1 MRLHI
6 GIAAALLF
14 SGAAFSQNRFG
25 TPQFSFGTPVL
36 TGGFGNAVFPAGTPA
51 NSPNITRFN
60 SNAVFPAGGGP
71 RLVIPGKRPNRF
83 TGSPI
88 VAVPYAFPVYVGG
101 SGFDSSYAQPP
112 AQQPQ
117 QPNVTVIF
125 PPQAAPVIVPQ
136 YGQGDA
142 NTQFGPNGPTPG
154 PPSVYQPQAN
164 DQPLSDQPSV
174 DQSSIDHFLIALKD
188 HTVYSVVAYWVDG
201 DTLHYFTAG
210 NVHNQVSLSLV
221 DRALTER
228 LNRESGAEVKLPED
242 K

>member
-1 MRLHI
+1 MRHHI

-14 SGAAFSQNRFG
+14 SGAVFGQNRFG
-25 TPQFSFGTPVL
+25 TPGFNFGTPVL

-71 RLVIPGKRPNRF
+71 RLFIPGRRPNRF
-83 TGSPI
+83 TGSPV
-88 VAVPYAFPVYVGG
+88 VALPYAVPVYVGG
-101 SGFDSSYAQPP
+101 SEFDSSYAQPP
-112 AQQPQ
+112 AQPQ
-117 QPNVTVIF
+117 QPNVTVVF
-125 PPQAAPVIVPQ
+125 PPQPAPVIVPQ
-136 YGQGDA
+136 YGQG
-142 NTQFGPNGPTPG
+142 NTTQATPNAPAPG
-154 PPSVYQPQAN
+154 PPSMYQPE
-164 DQPLSDQPSV
+164 PTEQPSN

-221 DRALTER
+221 DHALTAR
-228 LNRESGAEVKLPED
+228 LNRESGAEVKLPEE

>member
-14 SGAAFSQNRFG
+14 SGSASGQNRFG
-25 TPQFSFGTPVL
+25 TPGFNFGTPVL

-60 SNAVFPAGGGP
+60 SNAVFPGGGGP
-71 RLVIPGKRPNRF
+71 RLVIPGRRPNRYL
-83 TGSPI
+83 GSPI
-88 VAVPYAFPVYVGG
+88 VAVPNAFPVYVGG
-101 SGFDSSYAQPP
+101 SGFDNSYAQPP
-112 AQQPQ
+112 AQPQ
-117 QPNVTVIF
+117 QPNVTVVF
-125 PPQAAPVIVPQ
+125 PPQPAPVIVPQ
-136 YGQGDA
+136 YGPGDA
-142 NTQFGPNGPTPG
+142 ALATPNMPVPG
-154 PPSVYQPQAN
+154 PPSVYQPQTE
-164 DQPLSDQPSV
+164 QPSN

-201 DTLHYFTAG
+201 DTLHYFTGG

-228 LNRESGAEVKLPED
+228 LNRESGAEVKLPDD

>member
-6 GIAAALLF
+6 GIAAVLLF
-14 SGAAFSQNRFG
+14 TSVTYAQNRFG
-25 TPQFSFGTPVL
+25 TPTSNFGTPVF

-51 NSPNITRFN
+51 NSPNITRFTP
-60 SNAVFPAGGGP
+60 NAVFPGGGGP
-71 RLVIPGKRPNRF
+71 RLVIPGKRPNRY

-88 VAVPYAFPVYVGG
+88 VVLPYAFPVYVGG
-101 SGFDSSYAQPP
+101 SGYDNSYAQQP
-112 AQQPQ
+112 AQPQ
-117 QPNVTVIF
+117 QPNVTVVF

-136 YGQGDA
+136 YGQGDPA
-142 NTQFGPNGPTPG
+142 QFGPNAPSPG
-154 PPSVYQPQAN
+154 PPSMYQPE
-164 DQPLSDQPSV
+164 PSDQASN

-221 DRALTER
+221 DSALTTR
-228 LNRESGAEVKLPED
+228 LNRESGTDVKLPEA

>member
-14 SGAAFSQNRFG
+14 SGAVFAQNRFG
-25 TPQFSFGTPVL
+25 TPNLGFGTPVV

-71 RLVIPGKRPNRF
+71 RLFIPGKRPNRF
-83 TGSPI
+83 TGSPL
-88 VAVPYAFPVYVGG
+88 VAVPFAVPVYVGG

-112 AQQPQ
+112 AQPQ
-117 QPNVTVIF
+117 QPNVTVVF

-136 YGQGDA
+136 YGPGDA
-142 NTQFGPNGPTPG
+142 AAQFAPNGPAPG
-154 PPSVYQPQAN
+154 PPSVYEPQPT
-164 DQPLSDQPSV
+164 DQPSN

-188 HTVYSVVAYWVDG
+188 HTVYSVVAYWVDS

-221 DRALTER
+221 DHALTER
-228 LNRESGAEVKLPED
+228 LNRESGAEVKLPEN

>member
-6 GIAAALLF
+6 GIVAALLF
-14 SGAAFSQNRFG
+14 SGAAFGQNRFG
-25 TPQFSFGTPVL
+25 TPTSFSFGTPVL
-36 TGGFGNAVFPAGTPA
+36 TGGFPNAVFPAGTPA

-101 SGFDSSYAQPP
+101 SGFDNSYAQPAP
-112 AQQPQ
+112 QQPQ
-117 QPNVTVIF
+117 QPNVTVVF

-142 NTQFGPNGPTPG
+142 SAQFGPNAPVPG
-154 PPSVYQPQAN
+154 PQSLYQPE
-164 DQPLSDQPSV
+164 PTEQPSN

-221 DRALTER
+221 DHSLTER
-228 LNRESGAEVKLPED
+228 LNRESGAEVKLPDD

>member
-14 SGAAFSQNRFG
+14 SGAAFGQNRFG
-25 TPQFSFGTPVL
+25 TPTFNSFGTPVL
-36 TGGFGNAVFPAGTPA
+36 TGGFGNAVFPGGTPA
-51 NSPNITRFN
+51 NSPNIIRFN

-71 RLVIPGKRPNRF
+71 RLVIPGRRQNRF

-88 VAVPYAFPVYVGG
+88 VALPYAFPVYVGG
-101 SGFDSSYAQPP
+101 SGFDSSYAEPQAQP
-112 AQQPQ
+112 QQ
-117 QPNVTVIF
+117 QPNVTVVF
-125 PPQAAPVIVPQ
+125 APQPAPVIVPQ

-142 NTQFGPNGPTPG
+142 GQGGMTAPAPG
-154 PPSVYQPQAN
+154 PPGAYQPEPA
-164 DQPLSDQPSV
+164 DQPSN

-221 DRALTER
+221 DRALTTR
-228 LNRESGAEVKLPED
+228 LNRESGAEVKLPDE